1 MEMFDL
7 SINLGNILVI
17 VAFIGGGISF
27 AYSIKSDT
35 KITDL
40 KYTMIAAN
48 MDDFKMEMKK
58 LTEVVTQQALQNKRM
73 DYIEDR
79 QMSQG
84 KRLDQTEARLN
95 LYADSPIYE
104 RRDERSHV

>member
-1 MEMFDL
+1 MFDFT
-7 SINLGNILVI
+7 INLGNILVI

-27 AYSIKSDT
+27 VYSIKNDN
-35 KITDL
+35 KITDF
-40 KYTMIAAN
+40 KYTIVAAS

-58 LTEVVTQQALQNKRM
+58 LTEVVTQQALQNNRM

-84 KRLDQTEARLN
+84 KRLDETEKRLN
-95 LYADSPIYE
+95 LYADSPIYQ
-104 RRDERSHV
+104 RQDERSSRA

>member
-1 MEMFDL
+1 MFDFTVSLGNLLTIL
-7 SINLGNILVI
+7 SIL
-17 VAFIGGGISF
+17 AGGIGF

-40 KYTMIAAN
+40 KYTIISAN
-48 MDDFKMEMKK
+48 IDDFKVEMKK

-73 DYIEDR
+73 DYIEER

-84 KRLDQTEARLN
+84 KRLDEAEKRMN
-95 LYADSPIYE
+95 LYANSPVYQ
-104 RRDERSHV
+104 RRDPAV

>member
-1 MEMFDL
+1 MFDL
-7 SINLGNILVI
+7 TISLGNLLTI
-17 VAFIGGGISF
+17 VAFIGGGIGF

-48 MDDFKMEMKK
+48 MEDFKIEIKK
-58 LTEVVTQQALQNKRM
+58 LAAVVTQQALDSKRM
-73 DYIEDR
+73 DYIEER

-84 KRLDQTEARLN
+84 KRLDETEKRLN
-95 LYADSPIYE
+95 LYSDSPIYQ
-104 RRDERSHV
+104 RRDNMVGGK

>member
-1 MEMFDL
+1 MFDL
-7 SINLGNILVI
+7 TISLGNILVT

-27 AYSIKSDT
+27 VYSIKNDN
-35 KITDL
+35 KITDF
-40 KYTMIAAN
+40 KYTIVAAS

-58 LTEVVTQQALQNKRM
+58 LTEVVTQQALQNNRM

-84 KRLDQTEARLN
+84 KRLDQTEVRLN
-95 LYADSPIYE
+95 LYVDSPIY
-104 RRDERSHV
+104 RRQDEGSSRA

>member
-1 MEMFDL
+1 MFDL
-7 SINLGNILVI
+7 TISLGNILVI

-27 AYSIKSDT
+27 VYSIKNDN
-35 KITDL
+35 KITDF
-40 KYTMIAAN
+40 KYTIVAAS

-58 LTEVVTQQALQNKRM
+58 LTEVVTQQALQNNRM

-84 KRLDQTEARLN
+84 KRLDQAEARLN
-95 LYADSPIYE
+95 LYADSPIY
-104 RRDERSHV
+104 RRQDERPPS